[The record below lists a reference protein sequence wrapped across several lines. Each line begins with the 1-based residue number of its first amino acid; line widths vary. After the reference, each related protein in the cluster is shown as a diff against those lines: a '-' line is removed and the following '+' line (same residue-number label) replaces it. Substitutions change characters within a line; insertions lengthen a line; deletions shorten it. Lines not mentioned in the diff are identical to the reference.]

1 MPDSAGDHAQATT
14 GDRVRGPLVG
24 TRAIYTVGH
33 STRSLDQLVAVLDA
47 AGVRRLIDVR
57 TVPRSLRHPQFTRE
71 SLAGSLP
78 VRGIEYRHE
87 QALGGFRR
95 ERPDSPNRGWH
106 QQAFRGYADYMQSA
120 QFRAAI
126 DCVVALG
133 LECASC
139 LMCAEAQWW
148 RCHRRLI
155 SDALVI
161 RGWSVRH
168 LGLHPDP
175 IAHELTPFAVVGS
188 DQTLT
193 YPPAQGELL
202 R

>member
-1 MPDSAGDHAQATT
+1 MRGA
-14 GDRVRGPLVG
+14 GDRVSATRADGAGGPLG
-24 TRAIYTVGH
+24 GARAIYTVGH
-33 STRSLDQLVAVLDA
+33 STRSLDQLVAVLEA

-57 TVPRSLRHPQFTRE
+57 TVPRSRRHPQFARE
-71 SLAGSLP
+71 SLAASLP
-78 VRGIEYRHE
+78 ERGIEYRHE

-95 ERPDSPNRGWH
+95 ARPDSLNRGWR
-106 QQAFRGYADYMQSA
+106 QQAFRGYADYMESA
-120 QFRAAI
+120 QFRAAL
-126 DCVVALG
+126 DRVAAHAL
-133 LECASC
+133 ARATC

-155 SDALVI
+155 SDALVV

-168 LGLHPDP
+168 LGLQADP
-175 IAHELTPFAVVGS
+175 IEHQLTLFAVIGP

-193 YPPAQGELL
+193 YPPVQGELL